1 MRERK
6 REKEKERERK
16 ETERKREVKKWTER
30 EREERQTKRERERR
44 ERDRQRLENRKVM
57 SYTVDKEVFL
67 LQDDLVL
74 QTLASLNGV
83 THHLRHRVNAEIT
96 QWHA

>member
-1 MRERK
+1 MDR
-6 REKEKERERK
+6 ERERR
-16 ETERKREVKKWTER
+16 ETDQEKER
-30 EREERQTKRERERR
+30 EREERE
-44 ERDRQRLENRKVM
+44 RQRLENKKAM

-74 QTLASLNGV
+74 QTLAGLNGV
-83 THHLRHRVNAEIT
+83 THHLRHRVDAEMT

>member
-1 MRERK
+1 MDRERER
-6 REKEKERERK
+6 RETDQEKERERK
-16 ETERKREVKKWTER
+16 ERE
-30 EREERQTKRERERR
+30 
-44 ERDRQRLENRKVM
+44 RQRLENKKAI

-74 QTLASLNGV
+74 QTLAGLNGV
-83 THHLRHRVNAEIT
+83 THHLRHRVDAEMT

>member
-1 MRERK
+1 MK
-6 REKEKERERK
+6 RW
-16 ETERKREVKKWTER
+16 TERER
-30 EREERQTKRERERR
+30 EREERQTKRKREREER
-44 ERDRQRLENRKVM
+44 ERQRLENKKAM

-74 QTLASLNGV
+74 QTLAGLNGM
-83 THHLRHRVNAEIT
+83 THHLRHRVNAEMT